1 MKRTFAVFFTLA
13 LTALTLACG
22 GGTSTS
28 SSGSGASQGSM
39 FITGEDA
46 PLPSVVSFNITIN
59 SITLQNSSTTVT
71 ALSTPTTV
79 DFGRL
84 VGLRSLLGFNTI
96 PAGKYTSATFTL
108 ANPVISYVDMTQNP
122 PALTQLNG
130 TLTTSTVTVAFPQA
144 MVVTANG
151 LGGLHMDFDLRQSLA
166 TDSNGQITGQ
176 VNPTIDIMA
185 VSASDEEGEIT
196 DFTGNVIS
204 SNASSNNFTMQ
215 GPYGFQEVVDVNSST
230 QFNGTYGI
238 GSIPSEAIVSV
249 EGTVQADGSILAKLV
264 EVITTDEAF
273 ISGRVLAINPTTG
286 PVQTVTMYVGEELN
300 TNGVIP
306 VDTVQTIDL
315 SAVTQYD
322 VCFFDNWFT
331 TLLFNNSSL
340 VVGQRIFI
348 GGTVD
353 TTSNTFVPDMVSLR
367 RQGTIGTL
375 VGNSVNIVSG
385 NQGNFQLSNNGL
397 LEYSANGPFTV
408 QTGDLTLFLNVNGLS
423 GLQSA
428 GSANVLARGIVLK
441 DPNTGLPQIWA
452 HRVRV
457 LQ

>member
-249 EGTVQADGSILAKLV
+249 EGTVQADGSILAKFV
-264 EVITTDEAF
+264 EVITTDKAF

-300 TNGVIP
+300 TNGAIP

-397 LEYSANGPFTV
+397 LEYSASGPFTV

-441 DPNTGLPQIWA
+441 DPNTGLPQMWA